1 MQNNKAMKIRLTS
14 CNFGDNQSL
23 IINNQEEIDKLNVDV
38 KIYDDLNT
46 PSRLLSM
53 HPRLKGKI
61 PKMLEW
67 ISSPGYD
74 YYIWVDSKF
83 TLNNG
88 IIETLIN
95 QLGDAEIGLFNHS
108 HRCSIQTELEFVNT
122 LIEQGNHYLNSRYV
136 GEHMDKQVEDYLS
149 NNTFV
154 DDKLFAAGCFIYSS
168 KLVENTEYNLLKE
181 WFFHNNIYSVQ
192 DQLSLPYLLH
202 KFKTKYI
209 TFDFDLLN
217 TELMNYN

>member
-1 MQNNKAMKIRLTS
+1 MKIKLTS
-14 CNFGDNQSL
+14 CNFSDNQSL
-23 IINNQEEIDKLNVDV
+23 IINNQDEIDRLNVDV
-38 KIYDDLNT
+38 KIYNDLNT

-95 QLGDAEIGLFNHS
+95 KLGDADLGLFNHLN
-108 HRCSIQTELEFVNT
+108 RDSIQSELEFVNL

-136 GEHMDKQVEDYLS
+136 GEHMDKQVSDYL
-149 NNTFV
+149 NDKTFV

-181 WFFHNNIYSVQ
+181 WFFHNNIYSIQ

-217 TELMNYN
+217 TKLMNYNN

>member
-1 MQNNKAMKIRLTS
+1 MKIRLVS

-23 IINNQEEIDKLNVDV
+23 IINNQDEIDRLNVDV
-38 KIYDDLNT
+38 QIYNDLNT
-46 PSRLLSM
+46 SSRLLAM

-67 ISSPGYD
+67 ISEPDYD
-74 YYIWVDSKF
+74 FYIWVDSKF

-95 QLGDAEIGLFNHS
+95 QLGDAELGIFNHS
-108 HRCSIQTELEFVNT
+108 HRNSIQSELEYVNL
-122 LIEQGNHYLNSRYV
+122 LISQGNEYLQKRYI
-136 GEHMDKQVEDYLS
+136 GEDMNKQVSEYLS
-149 NNTFV
+149 DKTFV

-168 KLVENTEYNLLKE
+168 KLVENKDYNLLKE
-181 WFFHNNIYSVQ
+181 WFFHNNLYSIQ

-217 TELMNYN
+217 TSLMNYE

>member
-1 MQNNKAMKIRLTS
+1 MKIILTS
-14 CNFGDNQSL
+14 CNFGDKQSL
-23 IINNQEEIDKLNVDV
+23 VINNQDEIDRLNIDV
-38 KIYDDLNT
+38 KIYNDLNT

-67 ISSPGYD
+67 LSSPGYD

-95 QLGDAEIGLFNHS
+95 QLGDADLGLFKHS
-108 HRCSIQTELEFVNT
+108 HRDSIKSELEFVNL

-136 GEHMDKQVEDYLS
+136 GEHMDKQVADYLS
-149 NNTFV
+149 DETFV
-154 DDKLFAAGCFIYSS
+154 DDKLFAAGCFIYRS
-168 KLVENTEYNLLKE
+168 KLVESREYNILKE
-181 WFFHNNIYSVQ
+181 WFFHNNLYSIQ

-217 TELMNYN
+217 TELMNYNN

>member
-1 MQNNKAMKIRLTS
+1 MKIRLVS
-14 CNFGDNQSL
+14 CNFGESQSL
-23 IINNQEEIDKLNVDV
+23 IINNQEEIEMLNVDV
-38 KIYDDLNT
+38 KIYDDSNT
-46 PSRLLSM
+46 SSRLLAM

-67 ISSPGYD
+67 HSSPGYN

-95 QLGDAEIGLFNHS
+95 QLGNADLGLFNHS
-108 HRCSIQTELEFVNT
+108 HRNSIQSELDYVNL
-122 LIEQGNHYLNSRYV
+122 LIEKENEYLKKRYV
-136 GEHMDKQVEDYLS
+136 GEDMNAQVSSYLKDK
-149 NNTFV
+149 TFI
-154 DDKLFAAGCFIYSS
+154 DDKLFAAGCFIYSA
-168 KLVENTEYNLLKE
+168 KLVENRDYNLLKE
-181 WFFHNNIYSVQ
+181 WFLHNNLYSIQ

-202 KFKTKYI
+202 RFKTNYI

-217 TELMNYN
+217 TKLLDYN

>member
-1 MQNNKAMKIRLTS
+1 MKIKLTS

-23 IINNQEEIDKLNVDV
+23 VINNQEEIYRLNVDV
-38 KIYDDLNT
+38 KIYNDLNT
-46 PSRLLSM
+46 SSRLLSM
-53 HPRLKGKI
+53 HSRLKSKI

-67 ISSPGYD
+67 VSHPNYSH
-74 YYIWVDSKF
+74 YIWVDSKF

-95 QLGDAEIGLFNHS
+95 QLGNAEIGLFNHS
-108 HRCSIQTELEFVNT
+108 HRNSIQSELEFVNN
-122 LIEQGNHYLNSRYV
+122 LIEQGNGYLKSRYL
-136 GEHMDKQVEDYLS
+136 GEKMDEQVSNYLKDT
-149 NNTFV
+149 TFI
-154 DDKLFAAGCFIYSS
+154 DNKLFAAGCFIYSK

-181 WFFHNNIYSVQ
+181 WFFHNNIYSIQ

-217 TELMNYN
+217 TELMTYN

>member
-1 MQNNKAMKIRLTS
+1 
-14 CNFGDNQSL
+14 
-23 IINNQEEIDKLNVDV
+23 
-38 KIYDDLNT
+38 
-46 PSRLLSM
+46 M

-67 ISSPGYD
+67 LSSPGYD

-95 QLGDAEIGLFNHS
+95 QLGDADLGLFKHS
-108 HRCSIQTELEFVNT
+108 HRDSVQSELEFVNL

-136 GEHMDKQVEDYLS
+136 GEHMDKQVSDYLS
-149 NNTFV
+149 DETFV

-168 KLVENTEYNLLKE
+168 KLVENTQYNILKE
-181 WFFHNNIYSVQ
+181 WFFHNNLYSIQ

-217 TELMNYN
+217 TELMNYNN

>member
-1 MQNNKAMKIRLTS
+1 MKIRLTS
-14 CNFGDNQSL
+14 CNFGDKQSL
-23 IINNQEEIDKLNVDV
+23 VINNQDEIDRLNIDV
-38 KIYDDLNT
+38 KIYNDLNT

-67 ISSPGYD
+67 LSSPGYD

-95 QLGDAEIGLFNHS
+95 QLGDADLGLFKHS
-108 HRCSIQTELEFVNT
+108 HRDSVQSELEFVNL

-136 GEHMDKQVEDYLS
+136 GEHMDKQVSDYLS
-149 NNTFV
+149 DETFV

-168 KLVENTEYNLLKE
+168 KLVENTQYNILKE
-181 WFFHNNIYSVQ
+181 WFFHNNLYSIQ

-217 TELMNYN
+217 TSLMNYE

>member
-1 MQNNKAMKIRLTS
+1 MRIRLTS
-14 CNFGDNQSL
+14 CNFGDTQSL
-23 IINNQEEIDKLNVDV
+23 VINNQKELDRLNVDV
-38 KIYDDLNT
+38 KIYNDLNT

-67 ISSPGYD
+67 LSSPGYD

-95 QLGDAEIGLFNHS
+95 QLGDADLGLFKHS
-108 HRCSIQTELEFVNT
+108 HRDSVQSELEFVNL

-136 GEHMDKQVEDYLS
+136 GEHMDKQVSDYLS
-149 NNTFV
+149 DEIFV

-168 KLVENTEYNLLKE
+168 KLVENLEFNLLKE
-181 WFFHNNIYSVQ
+181 WFFHNNLYSIQ

-217 TELMNYN
+217 TELLNYNN

>member
-1 MQNNKAMKIRLTS
+1 MKIRLTS

-23 IINNQEEIDKLNVDV
+23 IINNQEEIQRLNVDV
-38 KIYDDLNT
+38 KIYNDSNT

-61 PKMLEW
+61 TKMLEW
-67 ISSPGYD
+67 ISAPGYD

-88 IIETLIN
+88 IIKTLIN

-108 HRCSIQTELEFVNT
+108 HRCSIQTELEFVNI
-122 LIEQGNHYLNSRYV
+122 LIEQGNHYLNSRYF
-136 GEHMDKQVEDYLS
+136 GEHMDKQVADYLS
-149 NNTFV
+149 DKTFV

-168 KLVENTEYNLLKE
+168 KLVVNTEYNLLKE

-217 TELMNYN
+217 TELINYN